1 MTWNPF
7 PAAIAQAQPDPTN
20 VLQGLFLAFLI
31 IFVFD
36 VFVAGFT
43 AKKIENIHAPSY
55 SKAFF
60 ATLLK
65 NMMSW
70 AGLAF
75 MGLYLGANPIVVL
88 VVVLALIPTVVYKL
102 VFSSTMGEALVIA
115 IVVLGVEGLVGMS
128 ITFSGLFDFSQILTT

>member
-1 MTWNPF
+1 MITNLLQ
-7 PAAIAQAQPDPTN
+7 AQVTQAQPNPSD
-20 VLQGLFLAFLI
+20 VVQGLIIAFLI
-31 IFVFD
+31 IFIFD
-36 VFVAGFT
+36 VFVTGFT

-55 SKAFF
+55 SKAFL

-65 NMMSW
+65 NMLSW

-115 IVVLGVEGLVGMS
+115 IVVLGVESLVGVS
-128 ITFSGLFDFSQILTT
+128 ITFSGLFDFAQLLTT